1 MKIVPTLIF
10 LFVLP
15 HLGNAHLNKE
25 QFDFRP
31 AAAKVSGFTEQKKIG
46 DGKIEA
52 TLLEG
57 GFFTLGTQQGLSA
70 SAIDDNNTLSFGHPF
85 AKTSYPLIMVGGK
98 WSKPGDAAG
107 ATLKSL
113 TQTTVSLAV
122 EYTLTGGLSY
132 RFSMEL
138 DSGNPGSVSILSEFT
153 NSSAAA
159 LTVKSGL
166 VLDPGLGWTGQD
178 AWAFADG
185 ISVAREQVANPTGI
199 ELWERFAGHKGVGF
213 SLAFNANS
221 TEETQFGN
229 WQKIA
234 SNDGMGFD
242 LNQKDLIYDLT
253 LKTIF
258 NSLSVPAGGKASTQV
273 RVKLSNPDFGGT
285 AFLRWDCP
293 RFLSAAGGQIH
304 PQDVPT
310 TLRIFNPGA
319 ASAPLSARADLPYQ
333 IVTDTPITL
342 LSALPGKWSYT
353 TRTLHFRENYQ
364 GNSFLTVKAQA
375 MQGQNV
381 VDSLSFLVFQPVS
394 PYTNQG
400 LTVSM
405 DSIFT
410 LPDGTAHLLF
420 NTRQTQTGQPVFN
433 LGIENLVL
441 KENGNVIGDFSVGK
455 DTSGGASQLD
465 IVFILDVTGSMG
477 EEIAGVK
484 NNILQFGDNLS
495 KQGVDFQLGM
505 VTFLDEIETIFP
517 LTSDIQVFKNK
528 VGAQFAHGGG
538 DGPENSLDAL
548 TTGASLQFRSK
559 SKVLFIW
566 ITDAEYHQSDAVT
579 SSTAPTVLQTMLEK
593 DIQVFCI
600 GTPSLESRYYSPIY
614 QPTGG
619 RFYDINGNFQD
630 ILLDIAGTR
639 YSRNMMLTYKPS
651 GGTLSGQLVLEVH
664 SNGLGGLDT
673 LSLGGVPAPKTAASQ
688 SSLHIACEGLPC
700 SLAGALG
707 SDAIGILDLFD
718 MRGSHLA
725 SMELGGP
732 GGRARELSH
741 LPNRGLSARGPGL
754 FLFTFKDRNP
764 SHGRSMKQGQIL
776 FINKN

>member
-1 MKIVPTLIF
+1 M
-10 LFVLP
+10 
-15 HLGNAHLNKE
+15 
-25 QFDFRP
+25 
-31 AAAKVSGFTEQKKIG
+31 
-46 DGKIEA
+46 
-52 TLLEG
+52 
-57 GFFTLGTQQGLSA
+57 SA
-70 SAIDDNNTLSFGHPF
+70 SAIDDNNTLCYGHPF
-85 AKTSYPLIMVGGK
+85 AKTSYPLIKVGSK
-98 WSKPGDAAG
+98 WSKPGEATG

-113 TQTTVSLAV
+113 TQTPVSLAV
-122 EYTLTGGLSY
+122 EYSLAGGLSY

-138 DSGNPGSVSILSEFT
+138 DSQNQGSVSILSEFT
-153 NSSAAA
+153 NSSASVLMAQ
-159 LTVKSGL
+159 SGL

-178 AWAFADG
+178 AWAVADG
-185 ISVAREQVANPTGI
+185 ISVTREQVANPAGI
-199 ELWERFAGHKGVGF
+199 ELWERAVGHNGVGF
-213 SLAFNANS
+213 SLAFGANS

-234 SNDGMGFD
+234 SNDGMDFD
-242 LNQKDLIYDLT
+242 QNQKDLIYDLT

-258 NSLSVPAGGKASTQV
+258 KPLSVPAGGKASTLV
-273 RVKLSNPDFGGT
+273 RAKLSVPDFGSA

-293 RFLSAAGGQIH
+293 RFLSTTGGTIY
-304 PQDVPT
+304 PQDIPT

-319 ASAPLSARADLPYQ
+319 IAASLSARAELPYQ
-333 IVTDTPITL
+333 IVTDTPLTSF
-342 LSALPGKWSYT
+342 SAPPGQWSFT

-364 GNSFLTVKAQA
+364 GNSILTVKAQA
-375 MQGQNV
+375 MQGQSV

-400 LTVSM
+400 LTVLM

-441 KENGNVIGDFSVGK
+441 KENGKIINDFSVDK
-455 DTSGGASQLD
+455 DTTGGASQLD

-484 NNILQFGDNLS
+484 NNIMQFGDNLT

-505 VTFLDEIETIFP
+505 VTFLDEVETIYP
-517 LTSDIQVFKNK
+517 MTSDIQEFKNK
-528 VGAQFAHGGG
+528 VGAQYAHGGG

-548 TTGASLQFRSK
+548 NKGSSMQFRSK

-579 SSTAPTVLQTMLEK
+579 SSTAPKVLQTLLEK

-600 GTPSLESRYYSPIY
+600 GTPSLEGQYYSPIY

-639 YSRNMMLTYKPS
+639 YSRNLMLTYKPS
-651 GGTLSGQLVLEVH
+651 GGIPSGQLVLEVH
-664 SNGLGGLDT
+664 ANGLGGLDT
-673 LSLGGVPAPKTAASQ
+673 LSLGGVPVPKTAASQ
-688 SSLHIACEGLPC
+688 SSLRIACEGLPC

-718 MRGSHLA
+718 MRGSHLG
-725 SMELGGP
+725 SVDLGGT
-732 GGRARELSH
+732 GSRARELSH
-741 LPNRGLSARGPGL
+741 LPNHGLSASGPGL